1 MDKYQEVLVN
11 ERSKFYVVAE
21 DPNGNFCND
30 FLDKNISIREFNA
43 KLTDTKSKTYR
54 KELKIDDG
62 LEIKQLDDI
71 NIKKYFL
78 FLYNKYFE
86 NVRYTQNNKVIDAY
100 VKTQDDMTAFGIVID
115 FDNRIENII
124 IEFKYNMADP
134 LTVKLDFQE
143 ADKNAFYARIEN
155 ARHED
160 LIKKLSISHSCG
172 QDLVTIKFQNCSDN
186 VKYTK
191 ISLFDDKKLL
201 MGEFKVDEG
210 MFYKSITNLAYGKY
224 YYKLAQFDSQNK
236 LIVESDFEEFRL
248 SASNYGGKNQV
259 CN

>member
-1 MDKYQEVLVN
+1 MDKYQEVLVD
-11 ERSKFYVVAE
+11 ERNKFYVIAE
-21 DPNGNFCND
+21 DKNGNFCND

-54 KELKIDDG
+54 EDLKIDDS

-78 FLYNKYFE
+78 FLYNKNFE

-100 VKTQDDMTAFGIVID
+100 VKTQDDITAYGIELD

-134 LTVKLDFQE
+134 LTVKLNYQE
-143 ADKNAFYARIEN
+143 ADKNAYYEKIEN
-155 ARHED
+155 ARIGD
-160 LIKKLSISHSCG
+160 LVNKLSISHSCG
-172 QDLVTIKFQNCSDN
+172 QDLVTIKFQKCSDI

-224 YYKLAQFDSQNK
+224 YYKLAQFDFQNK
-236 LIVESDFEEFRL
+236 LIVESDFVEFRL
-248 SASNYGGKNQV
+248 SAPNYGGKNQV